1 MASQLFRTKP
11 LDMLLAEEA
20 GDHRLRRILGPV
32 QLTALGV
39 GAIIGTG
46 IFILTGVAAHDRTG
60 PALML
65 SFVLAG
71 LACVFAALCYAEFAS
86 MVPVAGSAYTYAY
99 ATLGELFAWI
109 IGWDL
114 ILEYAVG
121 SATVAHGWSAH
132 FQEFIPIFHEGRS
145 WIPAKI
151 PQAFHTAPINY
162 CPNVDVAGGCPQ
174 PGIVSTGSYFDLP
187 AILITLILTVILV
200 KGIKESATFNAVMV
214 AIKLVIVLMVIAIGG
229 YLVLTVYGTSNWHP
243 FAPYGYTGMSFF
255 GKTLLG
261 GVSQSGVPVG
271 MMAGAAIIFFA
282 YIGFDSVSVHSEEA
296 RAPAKDVPTGIIASL
311 IICTILY
318 ILVSAVLTGMVPYR
332 DINIDAPVVDAFKRA
347 GIVWMQYLVAA
358 GAMTGITSVLLVM
371 MLSQPRVMLALGR
384 DGLVPNSFFGAVHP
398 KWRTPWKSTILTGL
412 FVAAMAGFLPLGIL
426 AEMTSIGT
434 LFAFVIVCGA
444 VLVMRRT
451 NPDAKRPFRAPLVPL
466 VPILGIAT
474 CLLLMFSLPAENWY
488 RLIIWL
494 VIGFNIYFGYG
505 RYRSVMSA
513 GVTGSPAALAA
524 LLAVLDGVV
533 AGVATYMFLEH
544 SPSRV
549 MYTIVFTVLGVVIGV
564 AVAFLGHSRRG
575 KHPPPSHPGS
585 LAHEIATHGVS
596 PAGQAVGDPDAPPS
610 SPADPVDSRVK

>member
-11 LDMLLAEEA
+11 LSMLLDEMKGEN
-20 GDHRLRRILGPV
+20 RLRRILGPV

-65 SFVLAG
+65 SFVMAG

-132 FQEFIPIFHEGRS
+132 FQEFIPIFHEGLS

-151 PQAFHTAPINY
+151 PTIFHSAPVNY
-162 CPNVDVAGGCPQ
+162 CVSVGAGCPHT
-174 PGIVSTGSYFDLP
+174 GFVATGSYFDLP
-187 AILITLILTVILV
+187 AVLITFILTVILV
-200 KGIKESATFNAVMV
+200 KGIKESASFNALMV
-214 AIKLVIVLMVIAIGG
+214 AVKLVIVLMVIGIG
-229 YLVLTVYGTSNWHP
+229 VFFIKEANWHP
-243 FAPYGYTGMSFF
+243 FAPFGYTGVSFF
-255 GKTLLG
+255 GHTILG
-261 GVSQSGVPVG
+261 QTAKGGEPLG
-271 MMAGAAIIFFA
+271 MFAGAAIIFFA

-296 RAPAKDVPTGIIASL
+296 KKPARDVPIGIIASL

-318 ILVSAVLTGMVPYR
+318 ILVAGVLTGMVPSK
-332 DINIDAPVVDAFKRA
+332 DINIDAPVVDAFRRA
-347 GIVWMQYLVAA
+347 GLTWMQYLVAF

-371 MLSQPRVMLALGR
+371 MLSQPRVMLALAR
-384 DGLVPNSFFGAVHP
+384 DGLVPKGFFGDIHP
-398 KWRTPWKSTILTGL
+398 KFRTPWKSTILTGL
-412 FVAAMAGFLPLGIL
+412 FVASMAGLIPLSIL

-451 NPDAKRPFRAPLVPL
+451 NPNAVRPFRAPLVPL
-466 VPILGIAT
+466 VPILGILT

-494 VIGFNIYFGYG
+494 LIGLVIYFCYG
-505 RYRSVMSA
+505 RRHSVMA
-513 GVTGSPAALAA
+513 
-524 LLAVLDGVV
+524 
-533 AGVATYMFLEH
+533 
-544 SPSRV
+544 
-549 MYTIVFTVLGVVIGV
+549 
-564 AVAFLGHSRRG
+564 
-575 KHPPPSHPGS
+575 KHTM
-585 LAHEIATHGVS
+585 HEIQTHGIS
-596 PAGQAVGDPDAPPS
+596 PAGQAVADPDDPPS
-610 SPADPVDSRVK
+610 SPAGDVHSP